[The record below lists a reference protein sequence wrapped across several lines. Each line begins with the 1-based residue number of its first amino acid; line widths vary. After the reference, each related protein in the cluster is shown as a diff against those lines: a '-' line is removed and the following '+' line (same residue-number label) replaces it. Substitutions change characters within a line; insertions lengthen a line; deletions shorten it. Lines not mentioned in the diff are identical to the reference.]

1 MKNTI
6 QVTVLLLFMSYCAA
20 CAQQLPTDTRKHIS
34 LEGKWGV
41 GLDTTRA
48 GFADNAYTLTFTDSL
63 WLPGTTDI
71 GKIGSYNADTN
82 QTNFLSREYQFEGK
96 TLYTKTVKIPSDWK
110 GTSIR
115 LFMERTKPT
124 RIWIDGKAAGRN
136 DDISTPQQYDLST
149 YLSPGTHT
157 LAIEVDNAMA
167 VPEKVFYSSHA
178 YSSSTQTNWNGII
191 GDFYLESAPLCG
203 IDYIQVYP
211 DVARKQITVKV
222 LFRTSGVTATK
233 GQLSLYAEAFN
244 SNTKHHTAVRTVDVN
259 VNGEAQTFT
268 LEMGEEALLWSEFT
282 PALYRLS
289 VSLRT
294 NKGVDTEQ
302 TTFGLRTFEAKGTQ
316 FAINNK
322 ITFLRGKNDACVFP
336 LTAHVA
342 MDVDTWRHYFQ
353 VAKQYGINHYRFHS
367 WCPPEACF
375 QAADLEGI
383 YLQPELP
390 IWGVIEV
397 QDKQLCDYLLKEGIN
412 LHKAYSNH
420 ASFVMFA
427 LGNEMGGQQALSMLM
442 DTLKKTDPRHLYA
455 AGSNNFLGIKGKQA
469 GEQFYTTCRVGRE
482 QEGTFDTHTRASF
495 SFADAYDGGYL
506 NHTYPNSTMNFATAV
521 ALCDV
526 PIVGH
531 ETGQYQIYPNYDE
544 MKKYTGVLK
553 PRNFEVFRKRLDA
566 AGLGAQAHQ
575 FMMASGKWSA
585 LLYRADIEMNL
596 RTPGL
601 AGFQLLD
608 LQDYPG
614 QGSAYVGIL
623 DAFMD
628 SKGLIAPEQ
637 WHNFCR
643 EVVPLFC
650 TEKFCWTNDET
661 LTGEIR
667 IANYG
672 SNDLK
677 DKQLFWVLTDSQQQT
692 LGHGTFP
699 LQVDQGKL
707 GLVGTLRTTLANLS
721 KAQKVNLALSIEDTP
736 YQNNYP
742 LWIYPANN
750 QPELTQELLVATD
763 LDAAM
768 LNKLNEGGKVL
779 WFPSKE
785 KYLEQTLGGLF
796 QTDYW
801 NYRMFKTICDNIKC
815 ASSPG
820 TLGILTDPK
829 HPALTDFP
837 SEFYTTWQWF
847 PILKESRPMILDRL
861 PNDYMPIVQVID
873 NVERNH
879 KLGLLFEFKVGAGK
893 LLVCMSDLKAVQ
905 DKPEARQFYSSL
917 LKYMHSAD
925 FTPTYPLSS
934 DELKDLFSSTS
945 RSNRIERLKN
955 ISYE

>member
-20 CAQQLPTDTRKHIS
+20 CAQQLSTDTRKHIS

-41 GLDTTRA
+41 GLDTTRT
-48 GFADNAYTLTFTDSL
+48 GFADNAYTVTSTDSL

-96 TLYTKTVKIPSDWK
+96 ALYTKTVKIPSDWK

-203 IDYIQVYP
+203 IDDIQVYP

-259 VNGEAQTFT
+259 VNGKAQTFT
-268 LEMGEEALLWSEFT
+268 LEMGEDALLWSEFT

-367 WCPPEACF
+367 WCPPKACF

-390 IWGVIEV
+390 IWGAIEV
-397 QDKQLCDYLLKEGIN
+397 QDKQLYDYLLKEGIN

-469 GEQFYTTCRVGRE
+469 GEQFYTTCRVGR
-482 QEGTFDTHTRASF
+482 
-495 SFADAYDGGYL
+495 
-506 NHTYPNSTMNFATAV
+506 
-521 ALCDV
+521 
-526 PIVGH
+526 
-531 ETGQYQIYPNYDE
+531 
-544 MKKYTGVLK
+544 
-553 PRNFEVFRKRLDA
+553 
-566 AGLGAQAHQ
+566 
-575 FMMASGKWSA
+575 
-585 LLYRADIEMNL
+585 
-596 RTPGL
+596 
-601 AGFQLLD
+601 
-608 LQDYPG
+608 
-614 QGSAYVGIL
+614 
-623 DAFMD
+623 
-628 SKGLIAPEQ
+628 
-637 WHNFCR
+637 
-643 EVVPLFC
+643 
-650 TEKFCWTNDET
+650 
-661 LTGEIR
+661 
-667 IANYG
+667 
-672 SNDLK
+672 
-677 DKQLFWVLTDSQQQT
+677 
-692 LGHGTFP
+692 
-699 LQVDQGKL
+699 
-707 GLVGTLRTTLANLS
+707 
-721 KAQKVNLALSIEDTP
+721 
-736 YQNNYP
+736 
-742 LWIYPANN
+742 
-750 QPELTQELLVATD
+750 
-763 LDAAM
+763 
-768 LNKLNEGGKVL
+768 
-779 WFPSKE
+779 
-785 KYLEQTLGGLF
+785 
-796 QTDYW
+796 
-801 NYRMFKTICDNIKC
+801 
-815 ASSPG
+815 
-820 TLGILTDPK
+820 
-829 HPALTDFP
+829 
-837 SEFYTTWQWF
+837 
-847 PILKESRPMILDRL
+847 
-861 PNDYMPIVQVID
+861 
-873 NVERNH
+873 
-879 KLGLLFEFKVGAGK
+879 
-893 LLVCMSDLKAVQ
+893 
-905 DKPEARQFYSSL
+905 
-917 LKYMHSAD
+917 
-925 FTPTYPLSS
+925 
-934 DELKDLFSSTS
+934 
-945 RSNRIERLKN
+945 
-955 ISYE
+955 